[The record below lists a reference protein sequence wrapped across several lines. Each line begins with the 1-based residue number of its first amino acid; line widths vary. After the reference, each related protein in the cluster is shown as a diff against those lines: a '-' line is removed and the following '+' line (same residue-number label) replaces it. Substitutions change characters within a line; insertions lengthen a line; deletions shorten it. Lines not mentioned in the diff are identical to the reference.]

1 MNWKELSIGILFI
14 GASLIAGSASAFASS
29 DNHDRQAVSTDL
41 VTHYLAI
48 QMALADDSLIQVPEH
63 SAALKD
69 MALATLKESGHGDKQ
84 LGHGAA
90 AAFAS
95 ATDQLA
101 KAKNLEEARRAFGEL
116 SDALVESGDVT
127 TTGSLNVAY
136 CPMAKRHWLQT
147 GNEISN
153 PYYGSQMLRC
163 GEFVTQPPATS
174 HQGD

>member
-1 MNWKELSIGILFI
+1 MSWKELSIRILFV
-14 GASLIAGSASAFASS
+14 GASLIAGSAPASASN
-29 DNHDRQAVSTDL
+29 DTHDRQAVSTDL
-41 VTHYLAI
+41 ATHYLAI
-48 QMALADDSLIQVPEH
+48 QVALADDSLIQVPEH
-63 SAALKD
+63 SAALND
-69 MALATLKESGHGDKQ
+69 LAVAALEKSGHGDNQ

-95 ATDQLA
+95 ATGQLA

-116 SDALVESGDVT
+116 SDALVESGDMT

-163 GEFVTQPPATS
+163 GEFVTQPPATEET
-174 HQGD
+174 D